1 MLTISLCMIV
11 RNAQCTIERCLD
23 SVQHLVDEINIIDTG
38 STDRTKE
45 IVQNF
50 TSRIY
55 DFSWCNHFAK
65 ARNFSFQQ
73 ATKDYILWLDADDI
87 MTKENQHKFSQ
98 LKQTLF
104 PSIDAVTMD
113 YYLTL
118 DCDGEVECSERKF
131 RLVKRAN
138 HFQWEGAVHENL
150 KVSGQLFHSDI
161 AVTHLPLT
169 KDIHR
174 NINIYEGLIKNG
186 HSLSAI
192 EKFHYANELKL
203 HHRYLEAINQYNL
216 FLDSNLGTTDNRI
229 EACLHLGECYRRL
242 HDDQQAQQAVLQSFL
257 HDRPKPE
264 ACCRMGQFFMEQLK
278 HKEAIYWYSQALQQA
293 PADTMTIQKRA
304 YSTWIPHLQLSLLYR
319 ELRLF
324 ENAYQHN
331 LEAQKWKPNHQEI
344 INNGKY
350 LLSQLKI

>member
-23 SVQHLVDEINIIDTG
+23 SVQHIVDEINIIDTG
-38 STDRTKE
+38 STDRTKD
-45 IVQNF
+45 IVQSY

-55 DFSWCNHFAK
+55 DFPWCDHFAK

-73 ATKDYILWLDADDI
+73 ATKDYILWLDAEDV
-87 MTKENQHKFSQ
+87 MTQEDQHKLSQ
-98 LKQTLF
+98 LKHSLY
-104 PSIDAVTMD
+104 PSVDAVTMD

-118 DCDGEVECSERKF
+118 DQDGVVECSERKY

-150 KVSGQLFHSDI
+150 KVSGQLYHSDI
-161 AVTHLPLT
+161 AVTHLPVK

-174 NINIYEGLIKNG
+174 PIRIYEGLIREG
-186 HSLSAI
+186 HSLSARDI
-192 EKFHYANELKL
+192 FYYANELKQ
-203 HHRYLEAINQYNL
+203 HQRYVEAINQYHL
-216 FLDSNLGTTDNRI
+216 FLDSDIGTTDDRI
-229 EACLHLGECYRRL
+229 EACLHVGECYRRL
-242 HDDQQAQQAVLQSFL
+242 HDDQQAQQAILQSFL
-257 HDRPKPE
+257 YDRPKPE
-264 ACCRMGQFFMEQLK
+264 ACCRMGQFFMEQSK

-293 PADTMTIQKRA
+293 PVYSMTIQKRC
-304 YSTWIPHLQLSLLYR
+304 YSTWLPHLQLSLLYR

-331 LEAQKWKPNHQEI
+331 LEAQKWKPNHPEI
-344 INNGKY
+344 KDNEKY
-350 LLSQLKI
+350 LRNQLGI